1 MSRGIPEEEAE
12 NLLTK
17 GFLLKDI
24 TKYKE
29 ELSEIIN
36 KYWR

>member
-1 MSRGIPEEEAE
+1 MSRGLDKKVAE

-17 GFLLKDI
+17 GFLLNGI
-24 TKYKE
+24 TYHKKMLE
-29 ELSEIIN
+29 DIIN